1 MAAMQ
6 DMELLQ
12 EYVSQKSEA
21 AFATL
26 VSRHVSMV
34 HSVALRHVS
43 NPHQAEEITQ
53 AVFIILAKKAAALG
67 TGTLLSGWLFH
78 TARLTAINF
87 LRTEKRRANREQE
100 AYMRSTLNETDAEEW
115 KQVAPLLDEAI
126 AGLGEKDRNAIVLR
140 YVEGKNLQ
148 EVGLALGAGEDAAK
162 KRVSRAVERLRGFFS
177 KRGIL
182 LSATAL
188 AGMIAANAVQAAP
201 DGMTAAIT
209 TAAVKGTLLTGST
222 LTLAKGTL
230 KLMAWTKIKIAVG
243 VGVAAVFAFQW
254 YELAAQKSEL
264 TAVRAQLQDRD
275 KEIATHQA
283 SLQQLEQDKSRM
295 SEQARI
301 AAAEKSKLIAKQ
313 KSAVAAATAAPGAGG
328 KNLSANDVAKLFDDP
343 AANELFKVQ
352 IRQMLKGQMGGLVK
366 KMNLPPEEAD
376 KIYDAV
382 INNELK
388 KRQTVAAIIRGEMD
402 PEKAVQARDAS
413 RGDLDNEL
421 KSLLGDSNFAQYTEF
436 KQNARADGVVSGL
449 EAELGDN
456 KLTDDQKKQLRKI
469 VQAAPEYP
477 MVDNI
482 DLFRSPDSMDTYYR
496 QFEEHNDKIRQQT
509 ESFLTPEQVKAL
521 VKVQENF
528 VSMIKSQMELGKKM
542 VTPAPN

>member
-6 DMELLQ
+6 DMELLR
-12 EYVSQKSEA
+12 EYVSQKSDA
-21 AFATL
+21 AFAAL

-34 HSVALRHVS
+34 YSVAMRHVS

-53 AVFIILAKKAAALG
+53 AVFIILAKKASHLSQ
-67 TGTLLSGWLFH
+67 GTLLSGWLFH
-78 TARLTAINF
+78 TARLTAANF

-100 AYMRSTLNETDAEEW
+100 AYMRSNLNETDAEEW

-148 EVGLALGAGEDAAK
+148 EVGLALGASEDAAK

-177 KRGIL
+177 KRGVM

-201 DGMTAAIT
+201 DGLTPTITA
-209 TAAVKGTLLTGST
+209 AAVKGTLLTGST

-254 YELAAQKSEL
+254 YELGAQKNEL

-283 SLQQLEQDKSRM
+283 AVQQLEQDKSRM
-295 SEQARI
+295 GEQARV
-301 AAAEKSKLIAKQ
+301 AALEKSKLIAKQ
-313 KSAVAAATAAPGAGG
+313 KSAVAAANAAPGAGG

-352 IRQMLKGQMGGLVK
+352 ARELLKSQMGGLIK
-366 KMNLPPEEAD
+366 KMNLSSEETD

-388 KRQTVAAIIRGEMD
+388 KRQTVAAIIRGEVD

-421 KSLLGDSNFAQYTEF
+421 KSMLGDSNFAQYTGF
-436 KQNARADGVVSGL
+436 KQKARADGVISGL
-449 EAELGDN
+449 EGELGDN
-456 KLTDDQKKQLRKI
+456 KLTDDQKQQLRKI

-482 DLFRSPDSMDTYYR
+482 DLFRSPDSMDSYYR

-509 ESFLTPEQVKAL
+509 EAFLNPEQVKAL
-521 VKVQENF
+521 VKAQTGF

-542 VTPAPN
+542 VTPASN

>member
-12 EYVSQKSEA
+12 EYASQKSEA

-34 HSVALRHVS
+34 YSVALRHVS

-53 AVFIILAKKAAALG
+53 AVFIVLAKKAAGLRQ
-67 TGTLLSGWLFH
+67 GTLLSGWLFH
-78 TARLTAINF
+78 TARLTATNF

-100 AYMRSTLNETDAEEW
+100 AYMRSTLHETDAEEW

-126 AGLGEKDRNAIVLR
+126 AGLGEKDRDAIVLR

-148 EVGLALGAGEDAAK
+148 EVGLALGASEDAVK

-177 KRGIL
+177 KRGIM
-182 LSATAL
+182 LSTTAL
-188 AGMIAANAVQAAP
+188 GGMIAVNAVQAAP
-201 DGMTAAIT
+201 DGLMAAIT
-209 TAAVKGTLLTGST
+209 TAAMKGTLLTGST

-230 KLMAWTKIKIAVG
+230 KLMVWTKIKIAVG

-254 YELAAQKSEL
+254 YELAAQKNEL
-264 TAVRAQLQDRD
+264 SVVRAQLQDRD
-275 KEIATHQA
+275 KEIATDEA
-283 SLQQLEQDKSRM
+283 AVRQLEQEKSRM
-295 SEQARI
+295 GEQARV
-301 AAAEKSKLIAKQ
+301 AAMEKSKLIAKQ

-352 IRQMLKGQMGGLVK
+352 VRELLKSQVGGLVK
-366 KMNLPPEEAD
+366 KMNLSSEETD

-388 KRQTVAAIIRGEMD
+388 KRQTVAGIIRGEVD
-402 PEKAVQARDAS
+402 PGKAVQARDAT

-421 KSLLGDSNFAQYTEF
+421 KSLLGDSNFAKYTEF

-449 EAELGDN
+449 EGELGDN
-456 KLTDDQKKQLRKI
+456 KLSDDQKKQLRKI
-469 VQAAPEYP
+469 VQAAPEFP

-482 DLFRSPDSMDTYYR
+482 DLFRSPESMDSYYH
-496 QFEEHNDKIRQQT
+496 QFELHNDKLRQQT
-509 ESFLTPEQVKAL
+509 ESFLTPEQVQALGKA
-521 VKVQENF
+521 QASF

-542 VTPAPN
+542 VTPAAN